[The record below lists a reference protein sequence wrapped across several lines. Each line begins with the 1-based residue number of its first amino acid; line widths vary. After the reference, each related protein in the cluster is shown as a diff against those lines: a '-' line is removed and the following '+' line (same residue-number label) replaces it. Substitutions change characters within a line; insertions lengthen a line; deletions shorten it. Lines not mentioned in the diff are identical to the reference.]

1 MTDNNNNNNN
11 NQGQTIIKKTKI
23 EERHATWLELFY
35 DLVFVVT
42 ISQLSHYL
50 FHEISLSNFFQFLFL
65 FIPVWWAWI
74 GTAFFATRFYSD
86 DIVHRLLL
94 LLQMGGAGAM
104 AVNISGAFSNTF
116 SGFAL
121 SYAFMRLILVIEYV
135 RVFRNT
141 TRIRSELVHHPLIKR
156 YIIGFS
162 IAATIW
168 LISAFVPI
176 SEVRFMLWIIGLII
190 DFATPITAGKLHSQF
205 APDISHLPERMGLFT
220 LIVLGESIVGIVAGM
235 SEQNW
240 EIYTVTVASLGLCIF
255 FSLWWLYFDSSGK
268 LPIHILKEKGNIARY
283 YVWLYI
289 HFPLVVAITA
299 VGVGIRRLVSS
310 DQHSGLANS
319 DLWLICG
326 SIAISL
332 ISQAILHIISL
343 ENDYKNGS
351 NYRKNFAIYRM
362 VSAIAII
369 SIPFILDQYSNI
381 PVIISSILA
390 GICIIQIVLDLKL
403 HKEHRIFK

>member
-1 MTDNNNNNNN
+1 MNNNSKNNNKN
-11 NQGQTIIKKTKI
+11 

-50 FHEISLSNFFQFLFL
+50 FHDVSLSNFFGFLFL
-65 FIPVWWAWI
+65 FIPVWWSWV

-86 DIVHRLLL
+86 DIKHRLLL

-121 SYAFMRLILVIEYV
+121 SYAFMRFILVIEYV
-135 RVFRNT
+135 RVFRAT
-141 TRIRSELVHHPLIKR
+141 TTKQITSKSIIPNPLIKR
-156 YIIGFS
+156 YIVGFS
-162 IAATIW
+162 IAAIIW
-168 LISAFVPI
+168 LISAFVPVA
-176 SEVRFMLWIIGLII
+176 EERFVLWVIGLIV

-220 LIVLGESIVGIVAGM
+220 LIVLGEAIAGIITGM
-235 SEQNW
+235 TDQVWN
-240 EIYTVTVASLGLCIF
+240 IYSVIVASLGLCIS
-255 FSLWWLYFDSSGK
+255 FSLWWLYFDSSGR
-268 LPIHILKEKGNIARY
+268 LPIHILKEKGSITIY
-283 YVWLYI
+283 YIWLYT

-310 DQHSGLANS
+310 DQHSALANS

-326 SIAISL
+326 SVAMSL
-332 ISQAILHIISL
+332 ISQAILHLISV
-343 ENDYKNGS
+343 EGDSKIGFNH
-351 NYRKNFAIYRM
+351 RKKFAIYRI
-362 VSAIAII
+362 VSAVAIVSVPI
-369 SIPFILDQYSNI
+369 LLGNYNIIP
-381 PVIISSILA
+381 IIKKTCKASSF
-390 GICIIQIVLDLKL
+390 C
-403 HKEHRIFK
+403 F

>member
-1 MTDNNNNNNN
+1 MDNN
-11 NQGQTIIKKTKI
+11 QDKKNKN

-50 FHEISLSNFFQFLFL
+50 FHEISLSNFFGFLFL
-65 FIPVWWAWI
+65 FIPVWWSWI
-74 GTAFFATRFYSD
+74 GTTFFATRFYSD

-104 AVNISGAFSNTF
+104 AVNISGAFNNTF

-135 RVFRNT
+135 RVFRTIKSSDSANP
-141 TRIRSELVHHPLIKR
+141 LVKR

-162 IAATIW
+162 IAAIIW

-176 SEVRFMLWIIGLII
+176 TEIRFVLWVIGLII
-190 DFATPITAGKLHSQF
+190 DFATPISTSKLTSKV
-205 APDISHLPERMGLFT
+205 APHISHLPERMGLFT
-220 LIVLGESIVGIVAGM
+220 LIVLGESIVGIVTGM
-235 SEQNW
+235 TEQVW
-240 EIYTVTVASLGLCIF
+240 DVYSVIEASLGLCIS
-255 FSLWWLYFDSSGK
+255 FSLWWLYFDSTGR
-268 LPIHILKEKGNIARY
+268 LPIQILREKGRISLY
-283 YVWLYI
+283 LIWLYT

-310 DQHSGLANS
+310 EQHSVLDNS

-326 SIAISL
+326 SVVISL
-332 ISQAILHIISL
+332 ISQSVLHLISI
-343 ENDYKNGS
+343 DRDTHDFTR
-351 NYRKNFAIYRM
+351 RKKFAISRV
-362 VSAIAII
+362 VSAIVII
-369 SIPFILDQYSNI
+369 SIPILLNNYGI
-381 PVIISSILA
+381 PIIIASLIT
-390 GICIIQIVLDLKL
+390 GVCGFQIVFDLKS
-403 HKEHRIFK
+403 HPHHRIFKL

>member
-1 MTDNNNNNNN
+1 MDNN
-11 NQGQTIIKKTKI
+11 QDKKNKN

-50 FHEISLSNFFQFLFL
+50 FHEISLSNFFGFLFL
-65 FIPVWWAWI
+65 FIPVWWSWI
-74 GTAFFATRFYSD
+74 GTTFFATRFYSD

-104 AVNISGAFSNTF
+104 AVNISGAFNNTF

-135 RVFRNT
+135 RVFRTIKSSDSANP
-141 TRIRSELVHHPLIKR
+141 LVKR

-162 IAATIW
+162 IAAIIW

-176 SEVRFMLWIIGLII
+176 TEIRFVLWVIGLII
-190 DFATPITAGKLHSQF
+190 DFATPLSTSKLTSKV
-205 APDISHLPERMGLFT
+205 APHISHLPERMGLFT
-220 LIVLGESIVGIVAGM
+220 LIVLGESIVGIVTGM
-235 SEQNW
+235 TEQVW
-240 EIYTVTVASLGLCIF
+240 DVYSVIEASLGLCIS
-255 FSLWWLYFDSSGK
+255 FSLWWLYFDSTGR
-268 LPIHILKEKGNIARY
+268 LPIQILREKGRISLY
-283 YVWLYI
+283 LIWLYT

-310 DQHSGLANS
+310 EQHSVLDNS

-326 SIAISL
+326 SVVISL
-332 ISQAILHIISL
+332 ISQSVLHLISI
-343 ENDYKNGS
+343 DRDTHDFTR
-351 NYRKNFAIYRM
+351 RKKFAISRV
-362 VSAIAII
+362 VSAIVII
-369 SIPFILDQYSNI
+369 SIPILLNNYGI
-381 PVIISSILA
+381 PIIIALLIT
-390 GICIIQIVLDLKL
+390 GVCGFQIVFDLKS
-403 HKEHRIFK
+403 HPHHRIFKL

>member
-1 MTDNNNNNNN
+1 MNNSKNNKN
-11 NQGQTIIKKTKI
+11 G
-23 EERHATWLELFY
+23 ERHATWLELFY

-50 FHEISLSNFFQFLFL
+50 FHEITLSNFFQFLFL
-65 FIPVWWAWI
+65 FIPVWWSWV

-86 DIVHRLLL
+86 DVKHRILL

-135 RVFRNT
+135 RVFRAT
-141 TRIRSELVHHPLIKR
+141 TTHITSKSLPNPLIKR
-156 YIIGFS
+156 YIVGFS
-162 IAATIW
+162 IAAIIW

-176 SEVRFMLWIIGLII
+176 TEARFVLWVIGLII
-190 DFATPITAGKLHSQF
+190 DFATPITAGKLHSRF

-220 LIVLGESIVGIVAGM
+220 LIVLGEAIAGIITGM
-235 SEQNW
+235 TDQVWN
-240 EIYTVTVASLGLCIF
+240 IYSVVVASLGLCVS
-255 FSLWWLYFDSSGK
+255 FSLWWLYFDSSGR
-268 LPIHILKEKGNIARY
+268 LPIHILKEKGNIAIY
-283 YVWLYI
+283 YIWLYT

-310 DQHSGLANS
+310 DQHSALANS

-326 SIAISL
+326 SVSMSL
-332 ISQAILHIISL
+332 ISQGILHLISM
-343 ENDYKNGS
+343 ENGNKDDSFNH
-351 NYRKNFAIYRM
+351 RKKFAIYRII
-362 VSAIAII
+362 SAVAII
-369 SIPFILDQYSNI
+369 SIPILFGNYNNI
-381 PVIISSILA
+381 PIVIASILT
-390 GICIIQIVLDLKL
+390 GICGIQIILDLKL
-403 HKEHRIFK
+403 HHQQYRT